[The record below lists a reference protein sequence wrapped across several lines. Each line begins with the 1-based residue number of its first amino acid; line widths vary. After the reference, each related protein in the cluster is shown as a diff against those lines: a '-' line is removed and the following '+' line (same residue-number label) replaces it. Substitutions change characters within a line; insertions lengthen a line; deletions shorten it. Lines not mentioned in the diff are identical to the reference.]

1 MAFLTLERQKGK
13 CSRFSIQ
20 LWQQLQME
28 TDLLNLLTHEHL
40 LLELNRSSSG
50 HLWYHVKMIW
60 NTRDDTQCFASV
72 CVIPVLTNFWSLAL
86 MQDWLPG
93 DAEHASWLSFQICRL
108 QERDLTWMSWGTW
121 KWLIASL
128 PFPILVEK
136 CILFPV
142 RCGLFFLILGR
153 KRCATSQAS
162 LIGSLLT
169 PGPVSE

>member
-1 MAFLTLERQKGK
+1 
-13 CSRFSIQ
+13 
-20 LWQQLQME
+20 ME
-28 TDLLNLLTHEHL
+28 TDLLNLLTHEDL
-40 LLELNRSSSG
+40 LLEINRSSSG

-72 CVIPVLTNFWSLAL
+72 CVILVLTNFWSLAL

-142 RCGLFFLILGR
+142 RCGFFFFDTWKKKVCNI
-153 KRCATSQAS
+153 S
-162 LIGSLLT
+162 GSSNWLLT
-169 PGPVSE
+169 SRPVSE